1 MIPHIIS
8 QDCFYT
14 NTYQGDSEIIQ
25 KHINHILEF
34 DKGRVKTNRGG
45 YQSNDITFGF
55 NDLIQFALKSFS
67 LIKEPVRLDN
77 FWININKGQDSNIS
91 HIHSITGWSAVY
103 YHKTCCDKS
112 TLQFQHL
119 VPTLVDVKCEY
130 IPKEKT
136 MVFFNSS
143 IPHLVNCCGN
153 LEHERV
159 SIAFNFI
166 RC

>member
-1 MIPHIIS
+1 MIPHIIN
-8 QDCFYT
+8 QECFYT
-14 NTYQGDSEIIQ
+14 NVYDGDSNIIQ
-25 KHINHILEF
+25 KHIEHILDF
-34 DKGRVKTNRGG
+34 DKGRNVTNVGG
-45 YQSNDITFGF
+45 YQSNDISFGF
-55 NDLIQFALKSFS
+55 HDLIQFALKSFS

-91 HIHSITGWSAVY
+91 HIHSTTGWSAVY

-136 MVFFNSS
+136 MVFFNSN

-159 SIAFNFI
+159 SIAFNFS